1 MEIWQIIY
9 GEIKPNSPS
18 EYYGLK
24 IPSCTIVFILPEI
37 IGNFTYYMTGRK
49 SLKTRSCPTIQIN
62 CWYGHCNN
70 CFYSES
76 GSASI
81 LNKKDGIIN
90 TYMYSMLFKIY
101 TQYLSMSMYFLST
114 VEWYWILKKQYSCFS
129 KDRMLRHTSW
139 LRNSGD

>member
-24 IPSCTIVFILPEI
+24 IPSCTIVFILSEI
-37 IGNFTYYMTGRK
+37 ISNFTYYMTGRK

-81 LNKKDGIIN
+81 LNKKAGIIN

-101 TQYLSMSMYFLST
+101 SQYLSMCMCFLII
-114 VEWYWILKKQYSCFS
+114 VEWYLILTKMVLSLL
-129 KDRMLRHTSW
+129 KDRMLRHMSW
-139 LRNSGD
+139 LRNNDD